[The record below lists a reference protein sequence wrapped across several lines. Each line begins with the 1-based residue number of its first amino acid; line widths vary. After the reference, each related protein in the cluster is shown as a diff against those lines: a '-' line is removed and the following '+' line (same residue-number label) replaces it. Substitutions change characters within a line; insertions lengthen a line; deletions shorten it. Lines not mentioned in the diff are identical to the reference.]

1 MIEVAP
7 GWSIDATRGPD
18 WLFVRI
24 HAGDSQWGSADGLA
38 DAIWN
43 LLRQHFTNRVV
54 LEMDDLQLHAQC
66 ADGRVGSLIQASGRK
81 RRVDAIEWLEFVESG
96 RVATDSPRSLF
107 PALRHASGCRDGDP
121 RWRAFVSLSGV
132 PERRSCR
139 SDSWNI

>member
-54 LEMDDLQLHAQC
+54 LEMDDLQFMPSALM
-66 ADGRVGSLIQASGRK
+66 GELVRLYKRVEGSGGLMR
-81 RRVDAIEWLEFVESG
+81 
-96 RVATDSPRSLF
+96 
-107 PALRHASGCRDGDP
+107 
-121 RWRAFVSLSGV
+121 LSGLSSSNLDV
-132 PERRSCR
+132 LRLTRLDRCFPHFATRADAVMGIRGGGHS
-139 SDSWNI
+139 